1 MARPVLP
8 ALPLSLG
15 LMGLCALAATLA
27 PLLTYT
33 LTLALF
39 GGAHVLSELRY
50 VEARFAAR
58 FEERVL
64 AGMGVFLGGVVLVRL
79 LGGLGLWGGAPS
91 VQLEL
96 ALVAG
101 LGAMV
106 LPALAA
112 GGLGPLLVGIGV
124 VGAVGWGLVA
134 APVWTILALACLH
147 NWTPVGFLA
156 EGLPAGERRRGGLL
170 VGLGFGLLPLGV
182 FAASLLLPGWP
193 ELSVLPAGDLAQNLG
208 AYLPAAL
215 HERSWAVAAFSALVF
230 AQCMHYAA
238 IIGVLPRLA
247 PGGAEAP
254 RVLGLSRVPT
264 NTWVGALVV
273 LSAVGFLGYTVDFR
287 EARTWYG
294 LVAAV
299 HAWVELPV
307 LLVALLPVAAAPP
320 LPAR

>member
-8 ALPLSLG
+8 SLPVFLG
-15 LMGLCALAATLA
+15 LVGLSAAAATLA

-58 FEERVL
+58 FEQRVL

-79 LGGLGLWGGAPS
+79 LKGLGLWGGAPS

-101 LGAMV
+101 LGALV

-112 GGLGPLLVGIGV
+112 GGVGPLLVGLLT
-124 VGAVGWGLVA
+124 VGAVSWGLVA

-147 NWTPVGFLA
+147 NWTPLGFLA
-156 EGLPAGERRRGGLL
+156 EGLPAAERRRGL
-170 VGLGFGLLPLGV
+170 VLGALAFGLGPLAV
-182 FAASLLLPGWP
+182 FLASLAGPGWP
-193 ELSVLPAGDLAQNLG
+193 ELSVLPAGSLSQNLG
-208 AYLPAAL
+208 AYLPGVL

-238 IIGVLPRLA
+238 VIGVLPRIA
-247 PGGAEAP
+247 PGGPGAP
-254 RVLGLSRVPT
+254 RALGLSRIPARPWLV
-264 NTWVGALVV
+264 AVV
-273 LSAVGFLGYTVDFR
+273 LLSALGFLGYTVDFR

-299 HAWVELPV
+299 HAWVEVPV
-307 LLVALLPVAAAPP
+307 LLAALLPAAGAAP